1 MTMNTTVAMTKTMTI
16 TVSTTVTLNMTMN
29 MSMTLTMTVTVAVT
43 MTISIGITIVMT
55 INIPSSPGP
64 PPPPPPSLP
73 PSFLWPAR
81 VDLLVRAHVSPNFF
95 LLGLLFQSI
104 DLMWP
109 KGVGDVI
116 LVLDERDQVVHHML
130 PHWVKVRGG
139 STGRRSWKGFRAG

>member
-1 MTMNTTVAMTKTMTI
+1 MAGGWLAGWLRRWLLELLPVHGAVQQPLCVEVAAGSKPPTCCTPI
-16 TVSTTVTLNMTMN
+16 P
-29 MSMTLTMTVTVAVT
+29 VAWC
-43 MTISIGITIVMT
+43 SHSSPLPPFP
-55 INIPSSPGP
+55 PSS
-64 PPPPPPSLP
+64 
-73 PSFLWPAR
+73 LWPAR

-109 KGVGDVI
+109 KGLGDVI

-139 STGRRSWKGFRAG
+139 STGRRSWRGFRAG